1 MQPFQAIVRP
11 RSESTIG
18 WAPASVRSMILRRR
32 CPRAI
37 RPCDQVPAAS
47 GPLRAI
53 TEVIADT
60 AATSGTRPSSRT
72 SPVAPHISSTLPPAV
87 PACAMRR
94 VANADLVDSLSF
106 HRWGRHGLSLLSRH
120 LLGGFV
126 DETWPLVDYYLR
138 ILHFNR
144 RLPLNFDLG
153 PLHIHLYARSVFFM
167 WVTVVILV
175 IAGIAVLESARLVK
189 LGKADTYL
197 LLGLAVAYPLAAWL
211 HPPLLR
217 LAPVVVLACAL
228 PSVFSGDVEHGGR
241 RTTFTAFGSVW
252 ICWSLAHL
260 VMLWSD
266 AYLVC
271 FAAAATDVAAWCG
284 GKGLRHFRWARRP
297 LSPLSPNKTV
307 GGLVGAVIGAF
318 LVLTLLGTISVGLL
332 IAVAFGGVLGDLV
345 ESMVKR
351 QAQVKD
357 AGTWLPGFG
366 GLLDRIDSLLLVLPL
381 AYLLG

>member
-1 MQPFQAIVRP
+1 VM
-11 RSESTIG
+11 
-18 WAPASVRSMILRRR
+18 
-32 CPRAI
+32 
-37 RPCDQVPAAS
+37 
-47 GPLRAI
+47 
-53 TEVIADT
+53 
-60 AATSGTRPSSRT
+60 
-72 SPVAPHISSTLPPAV
+72 
-87 PACAMRR
+87 
-94 VANADLVDSLSF
+94 
-106 HRWGRHGLSLLSRH
+106 
-120 LLGGFV
+120 
-126 DETWPLVDYYLR
+126 LVDYYLR
-138 ILHFNR
+138 FLHLDR

-153 PLHIHLYARSVFFM
+153 PLHVHLYARSVFFM
-167 WVTVVILV
+167 WITVVILV
-175 IAGIAVLESARLVK
+175 IAGIAVLASRRRELIRRWTTWVMIAPVVGIPIWIGRGTTATLAAALAVIAVFEYSRLVK
-189 LGKADTYL
+189 LGKVDTYL
-197 LLGLAVAYPLAAWL
+197 LLGLAVLYPVAAWL

-217 LAPVVVLACAL
+217 LAPIVVLACAL
-228 PSVFSGDVEHGGR
+228 PSVFGGDVENGGR

-260 VMLWSD
+260 VTLWSN

-307 GGLVGAVIGAF
+307 GGLVGAVVGAF
-318 LVLTLLGTISVGLL
+318 LVLTLLGTVTIGLL
-332 IAVAFGGVLGDLV
+332 VAVAFGGVLGDLV

-357 AGTWLPGFG
+357 AGSWLPGFG